1 MASGGDPTGE
11 ADLPRYRHPGSATVT
26 LVTVLSTKDGS
37 GAHSA
42 LIVNGAQRVIFDPA
56 GSLSHASLAERGDV
70 IYGAN
75 PAIVDS
81 YIDYHTRNTHDT
93 VAQTVD
99 VTAVVAGD
107 LLRHVMG
114 HGAVRQSFCA
124 KNISEILR
132 STPGFE
138 GIGATFFPKTL
149 MESFAALPNLRTV
162 RFSQPDDTDKR
173 TDFYGW
179 IGQKPKFNIE

>member
-1 MASGGDPTGE
+1 VAPGGDPTGE

-56 GSLSHASLAERGDV
+56 GSLSHARLAERGDV

-99 VTAVVAGD
+99 VTAAVADD
-107 LLRHVMG
+107 LLRRVMG
-114 HGAVRQSFCA
+114 HGACET
-124 KNISEILR
+124 IILR
-132 STPGFE
+132 EKYQRDLAVHPGF
-138 GIGATFFPKTL
+138 
-149 MESFAALPNLRTV
+149 
-162 RFSQPDDTDKR
+162 
-173 TDFYGW
+173 
-179 IGQKPKFNIE
+179 

>member
-1 MASGGDPTGE
+1 M
-11 ADLPRYRHPGSATVT
+11 T

-99 VTAVVAGD
+99 VTAAVAG
-107 LLRHVMG
+107 R
-114 HGAVRQSFCA
+114 S
-124 KNISEILR
+124 SEARDGPRACETIILR
-132 STPGFE
+132 EKYQRDLAVHSGF
-138 GIGATFFPKTL
+138 
-149 MESFAALPNLRTV
+149 
-162 RFSQPDDTDKR
+162 
-173 TDFYGW
+173 
-179 IGQKPKFNIE
+179 